1 MEVAFTDLMCAAA
14 AAIFVATTLAT
25 RRKDYRT
32 LRTLGVSAGAV
43 SRLVVADAAL
53 LAAIGLA
60 IGRIVGAAMATLSIQ
75 MLAPLFSAPPNSWT
89 SPPWAQ
95 RPVSPS

>member
-1 MEVAFTDLMCAAA
+1 
-14 AAIFVATTLAT
+14 
-25 RRKDYRT
+25 
-32 LRTLGVSAGAV
+32 
-43 SRLVVADAAL
+43 L